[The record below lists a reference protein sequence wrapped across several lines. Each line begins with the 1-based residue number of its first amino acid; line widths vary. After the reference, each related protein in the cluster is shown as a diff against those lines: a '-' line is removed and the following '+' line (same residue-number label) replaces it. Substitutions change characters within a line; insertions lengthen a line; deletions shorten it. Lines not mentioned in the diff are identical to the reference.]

1 MKFMILGA
9 PRSGTAWT
17 ANWLSWPNHLCLHDP
32 LWDSHYLDLDLLN
45 IAGVSCTG
53 LGYFPK
59 WVNRHPA
66 KKVILR
72 RDPAEVN
79 SSLRRLGL
87 APVPM
92 AYFESLASVQGLHVL
107 WSDLFKQDWAMKVWL
122 ELGLGTFDTVRWDQ
136 ARKMRVTSIIGSR
149 KQNMAVMRR
158 LKAENPLL

>member
-1 MKFMILGA
+1 MVPEVPATITGA
-9 PRSGTAWT
+9 AAVCEVGPDV
-17 ANWLSWPNHLCLHDP
+17 PNV
-32 LWDSHYLDLDLLN
+32 
-45 IAGVSCTG
+45 AA
-53 LGYFPK
+53 F
-59 WVNRHPA
+59 
-66 KKVILR
+66 
-72 RDPAEVN
+72 
-79 SSLRRLGL
+79 
-87 APVPM
+87 VPM